1 MSTEQNKAI
10 VRRVFEDGINKAD
23 LGALR
28 EVISPTYV
36 NHSMPAP
43 APGPEGFA
51 QVVGM
56 FQQAFPDFRVTIE
69 GVIGEGDT
77 VASRGYFTGTHQGD
91 FMGIPATGRPIKV
104 GYHDLWRVEGG
115 KGEENWV
122 ILDMMTLMQQLGVIP
137 APQGATA

>member
-1 MSTEQNKAI
+1 MSSEQNKAI

-69 GVIGEGDT
+69 GVNVVKRHRRQTQTTQGGIVEFSAPIHHSKAMLIDPKSGAPTRIRRRKD
-77 VASRGYFTGTHQGD
+77 ADGTLERIAVTSGQ
-91 FMGIPATGRPIKV
+91 PI
-104 GYHDLWRVEGG
+104 LR
-115 KGEENWV
+115 NR
-122 ILDMMTLMQQLGVIP
+122 
-137 APQGATA
+137 